1 MLELLQL
8 PERIEVPD
16 AVREDAA
23 RACAL
28 IPPLWD
34 LRSFVAVNPFLGFAS
49 VPVDAAARSVSE
61 GLGADILPPFAEFAR
76 RWRAGEFDD
85 SDLASAARRMGTT
98 DRQLRGILD
107 GSLPPATRW
116 RLPVRT
122 FAEWHDWRHGT
133 SWQRTVVRI
142 VSRWCAVHA
151 ADGERAWRLPS
162 GHGLWSRWRAAARHD
177 RTLDVAG
184 LRGFRLG
191 AARLPEDPDAAIAA
205 MLGILGVDATE
216 REQYLYRLLGGMHG
230 WASWF
235 RRTAWVR
242 DRDDVTPVRDLLAIL
257 ACMDAAVASL
267 APRSEVATP
276 AVPTSAPI
284 DATEDER
291 LRLAMQDALEDG
303 FARRYLG
310 RIRGA
315 GHEARAIRPMR
326 TADVDAQ
333 AVFCIDVRS
342 EVLRRHLESQ
352 SGRVQTVGFA
362 GFFGVS
368 LRLVGLGDASAAV
381 GGGRCPV
388 LLKPTLPVKTLED
401 SGSGIGRAM
410 KAAMS
415 APGAAFSSVE
425 LAGAAFGLRMA
436 AEAAGCTSCGDHH
449 EETVRFA
456 LPFRDGGDER
466 AAQRVDVAESILRFT
481 SLGTNLAR
489 LVLLCGHAGQS
500 ANNPHDAG
508 LQCGACGGHGGALNA
523 RVACAILNDASVRTG
538 LARRGMAIPPAT
550 HFVAGVH
557 DTSTDEV
564 RILDRERIPASHATD
579 VDRLEAWIAA
589 ASEATREERRPRL
602 GIAEQEPGV
611 LMRLL
616 RRRSNDW
623 SQVRPEWALAGNAA
637 FIAARRER
645 TRGVDLGGRSFLHD
659 YDASMD
665 EDGSVLRLIL
675 SAPLVVASWINL
687 QYFASTLDNGR
698 LGAGD
703 KLLHNRIGSVGV
715 VLGNGGDLRPGL
727 PLQSVRGEDGRCVH
741 DPLRLQA
748 VIEAPTAK
756 IEEVLET
763 CPHTRDLVDGGWLRL
778 FALDPAGDM
787 LRRCVPGEGWEEF
800 QADAGILSACPAPTR

>member
-16 AVREDAA
+16 AVRQDAV

-34 LRSFVAVNPFLGFAS
+34 LRSFVAVNPFLGFAG

-61 GLGADILPPFAEFAR
+61 GLGADILPTFAEFAR
-76 RWRAGEFDD
+76 RWRAGEFGEA
-85 SDLASAARRMGTT
+85 DLASAARRMGTT
-98 DRQLRGILD
+98 ERRLQGMLD

-116 RLPVRT
+116 RMPVRT

-142 VSRWCAVHA
+142 VSRWCALHA

-191 AARLPEDPDAAIAA
+191 ASRLPEDPDAAIAA

-216 REQYLYRLLGGMHG
+216 REQYLYRLLGAMHG
-230 WASWF
+230 WASWY
-235 RRTAWVR
+235 RRTAWER
-242 DRDDVTPVRDLLAIL
+242 DREDVAPVRDLLAIL
-257 ACMDAAVASL
+257 VCMDAAVASL
-267 APRSEVATP
+267 APRIEGATP
-276 AVPTSAPI
+276 AVPASAPI

-291 LRLAMQDALEDG
+291 MRLALQDALEDG

-310 RIRGA
+310 RMHDAPKGA
-315 GHEARAIRPMR
+315 RSAV
-326 TADVDAQ
+326 ADVQ

-342 EVLRRHLESQ
+342 EVLRRHLEAQ
-352 SGRVQTVGFA
+352 SDRVQTVGFA

-368 LRLVGLGDASAAV
+368 LNMDSSGHGAGAA
-381 GGGRCPV
+381 GARCPV
-388 LLKPTLPVKTLED
+388 LLKPTLPVKTLEEP
-401 SGSGIGRAM
+401 GAGIGTALGATM
-410 KAAMS
+410 A

-436 AEAAGCTSCGDHH
+436 AEATGCTTCEDHS

-456 LPFRDGGDER
+456 LPMRDGDDGR
-466 AAQRVDVAESILRFT
+466 TAQRVDTAESILRFT
-481 SLGTNLAR
+481 SMGTRLAR
-489 LVLLCGHAGQS
+489 LVFLCGHAGHS

-523 RVACAILNDASVRTG
+523 RVACAILNDAAVRTG

-564 RILDRERIPASHATD
+564 RILDRDRIPQSHSTD
-579 VDRLEAWIAA
+579 VGRLEAWLAA
-589 ASEATREERRPRL
+589 ASDATREERRDRL
-602 GIAEQEPGV
+602 GIAPCEPRG

-616 RRRSNDW
+616 KRRSNDW

-637 FIAARRER
+637 FIAARRDR
-645 TRGVDLGGRSFLHD
+645 TRGIDLGGRSFLHD

-687 QYFASTLDNGR
+687 QYFASTLDNTR

-748 VIEAPTAK
+748 VIEAPTEL
-756 IEEVLET
+756 IERVLES
-763 CPHTRDLVDGGWLRL
+763 CPHTRDLVECGWLRL
-778 FALDPAGDM
+778 FALDPAGVV
-787 LRRCVPGEGWEEF
+787 LRRYVPGEGWEAF
-800 QADAGILSACPAPTR
+800 GAGDGILKTCHGSPH